1 MKHPLLQMFVRW
13 SVLALGVAISTKII
27 PGIRCD
33 GAFTLF
39 CVVLML
45 TFFNAILKPLLV
57 FFTLP
62 FIVLSL
68 GVGLIIINAGLFYLV
83 GWILR
88 DNGFHVDG
96 FWPALGGALVVG
108 VTNMIVSQLL
118 RGGRPPGGGTRPG
131 PSREDQLPKRNASG
145 DVIDI

>member
-13 SVLALGVAISTKII
+13 SVLALGVALSTKII

-39 CVVLML
+39 CVVAML

-68 GVGLIIINAGLFYLV
+68 GVGLIVINAGLFYLV
-83 GWILR
+83 GKIV
-88 DNGFHVDG
+88 DGFVVAG

-118 RGGRPPGGGTRPG
+118 RGNRPPRGGAGPG
-131 PSREDQLPKRNASG
+131 APSGGSQPKRTSGG

>member
-1 MKHPLLQMFVRW
+1 MFVRW
-13 SVLALGVAISTKII
+13 SVLALGVALSTKFI

-39 CVVLML
+39 CVVLLL

-68 GVGLIIINAGLFYLV
+68 GVGLIVINAGLFYLV
-83 GWILR
+83 GRIVE
-88 DNGFHVDG
+88 GFSVAG

-108 VTNMIVSQLL
+108 VTNMVVSQLL
-118 RGGRPPGGGTRPG
+118 RGQRPPPASPSARPK
-131 PSREDQLPKRNASG
+131 SSG
-145 DVIDI
+145 SDVIDI

>member
-1 MKHPLLQMFVRW
+1 MLVRW
-13 SVLALGVAISTKII
+13 SVLALGVALSTKII

-33 GAFTLF
+33 GAFTLV
-39 CVVLML
+39 CVVLLL

-68 GVGLIIINAGLFYLV
+68 GVGLIMINAGLFYLV
-83 GWILR
+83 GRLVE
-88 DNGFHVDG
+88 GFYVAG
-96 FWPALGGALVVG
+96 FWPAVGGALVVG
-108 VTNMIVSQLL
+108 VTNMIVSRLL
-118 RGGRPPGGGTRPG
+118 RGSRPVAAPRQPDRGASPGG
-131 PSREDQLPKRNASG
+131 SN

>member
-1 MKHPLLQMFVRW
+1 MKHPLLQVLVRW
-13 SVLALGVAISTKII
+13 SVLALGVALSTKII

-39 CVVLML
+39 CVVLLL

-68 GVGLIIINAGLFYLV
+68 GVGLIVINAGLFYLV
-83 GWILR
+83 GRIVE
-88 DNGFHVDG
+88 GFSVAG

-108 VTNMIVSQLL
+108 VTNMVVSQLL
-118 RGGRPPGGGTRPG
+118 RGQRPPPASPSARPK
-131 PSREDQLPKRNASG
+131 SSG
-145 DVIDI
+145 SDVIDI

>member
-1 MKHPLLQMFVRW
+1 MKHPLLQMLVRW
-13 SVLALGVAISTKII
+13 SVLALGVALSTKFI

-33 GAFTLF
+33 GPFTLM
-39 CVVLML
+39 CVVLLL

-68 GVGLIIINAGLFYLV
+68 GVGLIVINAALFYLV
-83 GWILR
+83 GRIV
-88 DNGFHVDG
+88 DGFSVAG

-108 VTNMIVSQLL
+108 VTNMVVSQLL
-118 RGGRPPGGGTRPG
+118 RGTRTPPSPPTSRPKSG
-131 PSREDQLPKRNASG
+131 G

>member
-13 SVLALGVAISTKII
+13 SVLALGVALSTKFI

-39 CVVLML
+39 CVVLLL

-68 GVGLIIINAGLFYLV
+68 GVGLIVINAALFYLV
-83 GWILR
+83 GR
-88 DNGFHVDG
+88 MVPGFYVAG

-108 VTNMIVSQLL
+108 VTNMVVSQLL
-118 RGGRPPGGGTRPG
+118 RGNRLPPAQPPSGPKSSGR
-131 PSREDQLPKRNASG
+131 

>member
-1 MKHPLLQMFVRW
+1 MLVRW
-13 SVLALGVAISTKII
+13 SVLALGVALSTKII
-27 PGIRCD
+27 PGIHCD

-39 CVVLML
+39 CVVLLL

-83 GWILR
+83 GRIVQ
-88 DNGFHVDG
+88 GFSVDG

-108 VTNMIVSQLL
+108 VTNMVVSQLL
-118 RGGRPPGGGTRPG
+118 RGNRPPPGTPPSAGSGSRKRSG
-131 PSREDQLPKRNASG
+131 PS

>member
-1 MKHPLLQMFVRW
+1 MKHPLLQMLVRW
-13 SVLALGVAISTKII
+13 SVLALGVALSTKII
-27 PGIRCD
+27 PGIHVD

-39 CVVLML
+39 CVVLLL

-62 FIVLSL
+62 FIVLSM
-68 GVGLIIINAGLFYLV
+68 GVGLIVINAGLFYLV
-83 GWILR
+83 SRIVQ
-88 DNGFHVDG
+88 GFYVAG

-108 VTNMIVSQLL
+108 VTNMVVSQLL
-118 RGGRPPGGGTRPG
+118 RGKRPPGSTPPSSAG
-131 PSREDQLPKRNASG
+131 PSKRSGPG

>member
-1 MKHPLLQMFVRW
+1 MKHPLLQMLVRW
-13 SVLALGVAISTKII
+13 SVLALGVALSTKFI

-33 GAFTLF
+33 GPFTLM
-39 CVVLML
+39 CVVLLL

-68 GVGLIIINAGLFYLV
+68 GVGLIIINAALFYLV
-83 GWILR
+83 GRIV
-88 DNGFHVDG
+88 DGFSVAG

-108 VTNMIVSQLL
+108 LTNMVVSQLL
-118 RGGRPPGGGTRPG
+118 RGKRPPSG
-131 PSREDQLPKRNASG
+131 PSPKPKSG
-145 DVIDI
+145 GSDVIDI

>member
-1 MKHPLLQMFVRW
+1 MKHPLLQMLVRW
-13 SVLALGVAISTKII
+13 SVLALGVALSTKII
-27 PGIRCD
+27 PGIRVD

-39 CVVLML
+39 CVVIFL
-45 TFFNAILKPLLV
+45 TCFNAVIKPLLV

-68 GVGLIIINAGLFYLV
+68 GLGLIVINAGLFYLV
-83 GWILR
+83 SRIVP
-88 DNGFHVDG
+88 GFYVAG

-108 VTNMIVSQLL
+108 VTNMIVSHLL
-118 RGGRPPGGGTRPG
+118 RGNRPPPPSSGGRRTKGNP
-131 PSREDQLPKRNASG
+131 G

>member
-1 MKHPLLQMFVRW
+1 MFVRW
-13 SVLALGVAISTKII
+13 SVLALGVALSTKII

-33 GAFTLF
+33 GPFTLL
-39 CVVLML
+39 CVVLLL

-68 GVGLIIINAGLFYLV
+68 GVGLIVINAALFYLV
-83 GWILR
+83 GRIV
-88 DNGFHVDG
+88 DGFSVAG

-108 VTNMIVSQLL
+108 VTNMVVSQFL
-118 RGGRPPGGGTRPG
+118 RGKPRPPAPPSSRP
-131 PSREDQLPKRNASG
+131 PSRGG

>member
-1 MKHPLLQMFVRW
+1 MKHPLVQMLVRW
-13 SVLALGVAISTKII
+13 SVLALGVALSTKII
-27 PGIRCD
+27 PGIHCD
-33 GAFTLF
+33 GAFTLL

-68 GVGLIIINAGLFYLV
+68 GVGLIVINAGLFYLV
-83 GWILR
+83 GRIV
-88 DNGFHVDG
+88 NGFTVTG
-96 FWPALGGALVVG
+96 FWPAVGGALVVG
-108 VTNMIVSQLL
+108 VTNMLVSRLL
-118 RGGRPPGGGTRPG
+118 RGNRSAQRPRTPNP
-131 PSREDQLPKRNASG
+131 PSGEGSSRSG

>member
-1 MKHPLLQMFVRW
+1 MLVRW
-13 SVLALGVAISTKII
+13 SVLALGVALSTKII

-33 GAFTLF
+33 GPFTLF
-39 CVVLML
+39 CVVLLL

-68 GVGLIIINAGLFYLV
+68 GVGLIVINAALFYLV
-83 GWILR
+83 GRIV
-88 DNGFHVDG
+88 DGFSVAG

-108 VTNMIVSQLL
+108 VTNMVVSQFL
-118 RGGRPPGGGTRPG
+118 RGQRRPPSTPSSRP
-131 PSREDQLPKRNASG
+131 PSSG
-145 DVIDI
+145 SDVIDI

>member
-13 SVLALGVAISTKII
+13 SVLAFGVALSTKII

-39 CVVLML
+39 CVVLLL

-68 GVGLIIINAGLFYLV
+68 GVGLILINAALFYLV
-83 GWILR
+83 GRIVE
-88 DNGFHVDG
+88 GFYVAG

-108 VTNMIVSQLL
+108 ITNMVVSQLL
-118 RGGRPPGGGTRPG
+118 RGNRPPPSSPSSRPKSGGR
-131 PSREDQLPKRNASG
+131 

>member
-1 MKHPLLQMFVRW
+1 MKHPLVQMLVRW
-13 SVLALGVAISTKII
+13 SVLALGVALSTKIV

-68 GVGLIIINAGLFYLV
+68 GVGLIVINAGLFYLV
-83 GWILR
+83 GRLVQ
-88 DNGFHVDG
+88 GFTVAG
-96 FWPALGGALVVG
+96 FWPAVGGALVVG
-108 VTNMIVSQLL
+108 VTNMVVSRLL
-118 RGGRPPGGGTRPG
+118 RGNRPARPQTP
-131 PSREDQLPKRNASG
+131 PSPPKSPSG
-145 DVIDI
+145 NDVIDI

>member
-13 SVLALGVAISTKII
+13 SVLALGVALSTKII

-39 CVVLML
+39 CVVAML

-68 GVGLIIINAGLFYLV
+68 GVGLIVINAGLFYLV
-83 GWILR
+83 GKIVE
-88 DNGFHVDG
+88 GFVVDG

-118 RGGRPPGGGTRPG
+118 RGNRPPRGPG
-131 PSREDQLPKRNASG
+131 PSAPRGESQPKRSSG
-145 DVIDI
+145 DDVIDI

>member
-13 SVLALGVAISTKII
+13 SVLALGVALSTKII

-33 GAFTLF
+33 GAFTLM

-68 GVGLIIINAGLFYLV
+68 GVGLIVINAGLFYLV
-83 GWILR
+83 GKIV
-88 DNGFHVDG
+88 DGFVVDG

-108 VTNMIVSQLL
+108 ITNMIVSQLL
-118 RGGRPPGGGTRPG
+118 RGNRPPRGGPGPGAPGGGG
-131 PSREDQLPKRNASG
+131 QSKRSAGG

>member
-1 MKHPLLQMFVRW
+1 MFVRW
-13 SVLALGVAISTKII
+13 SVLALGVALSTKII
-27 PGIRCD
+27 PGIHCD

-39 CVVLML
+39 CVVAML

-68 GVGLIIINAGLFYLV
+68 GIGLIMINAGLFYLTGKIV
-83 GWILR
+83 E
-88 DNGFHVDG
+88 GFSVAG

-118 RGGRPPGGGTRPG
+118 RGNRPPRGPGGSGPG
-131 PSREDQLPKRNASG
+131 SASGQSQPKRPAAGG
-145 DVIDI
+145 DIIDI

>member
-1 MKHPLLQMFVRW
+1 MKHPFVQMLVRW
-13 SVLALGVAISTKII
+13 SVLALGVALSTKII

-68 GVGLIIINAGLFYLV
+68 GVGLIMINAGLFYLV
-83 GWILR
+83 GRLVQ
-88 DNGFHVDG
+88 GFTVAG
-96 FWPALGGALVVG
+96 FWPAVGGALVVG
-108 VTNMIVSQLL
+108 ITNMVVSRLL
-118 RGGRPPGGGTRPG
+118 RGNRPPRPRAPERPASSGG
-131 PSREDQLPKRNASG
+131 SS